1 MLEDRPIIRFVAKVA
16 TQSATAVLA
25 TLIGGYVL
33 TALNLRNTEPARE
46 ASKPAA
52 TDERALTREY
62 VKSLREGRDG
72 RDDIAEVIRV
82 TPPAAEQQDA
92 HETVVAKGAA
102 GQPAVIGPSGV
113 PSIRKENR
121 IRTDVAAV
129 SPVAAPPTAAPALG
143 EPIVLA
149 PASVAA
155 AAEDSRV
162 MRPPAAEPTPV
173 GTVFSTLSNALGN
186 AANATGDTI
195 NFMIDLPAKA
205 LGTRQTE
212 RSAPQSAPAVPARGS
227 ADTSMP
233 PVMRYTGS

>member
-16 TQSATAVLA
+16 TQSAGAVLA
-25 TLIGGYVL
+25 TLIGGYVI

-46 ASKPAA
+46 ASRPAA
-52 TDERALTREY
+52 IDERALTREY

-72 RDDIAEVIRV
+72 RDDIAEVIRAV
-82 TPPAAEQQDA
+82 PSAPEQQGV
-92 HETVVAKGAA
+92 HETVVAKGVA
-102 GQPAVIGPSGV
+102 GQPAVVGA

-121 IRTDVAAV
+121 IRTDVAAAP
-129 SPVAAPPTAAPALG
+129 SAPPPMAAPLG

-155 AAEDSRV
+155 VEAEDSRV
-162 MRPPAAEPTPV
+162 TRPPAAESTPV

-212 RSAPQSAPAVPARGS
+212 RAASPSTPAVPARGS

-233 PVMRYTGS
+233 PPMRYTGS

>member
-1 MLEDRPIIRFVAKVA
+1 MLEGRPIIRFAAKVA

-33 TALNLRNTEPARE
+33 TALNLRNTEPTRE

-82 TPPAAEQQDA
+82 TPSAAEQQDA

-102 GQPAVIGPSGV
+102 GQPAVIAV

-121 IRTDVAAV
+121 IRTDMAAA

-149 PASVAA
+149 PASVAV

-162 MRPPAAEPTPV
+162 TRPPAAEPTPV

-212 RSAPQSAPAVPARGS
+212 RSVPQSTPAVPARGS

-233 PVMRYTGS
+233 PPMRYTGS